1 MIYFASAIYQLYPP
15 VVRIV
20 GEDAFDIDGTS
31 VAYDRAAVAIEAQ
44 RMEAPQQRAAAYAA
58 EADPLAFKYLRDEVD
73 LEQWK
78 AKVNEIRARF
88 PYPTEEVTP

>member
-1 MIYFASAIYQLYPP
+1 MIDIYNAISVLYPQ
-15 VVRIV
+15 VTRIV
-20 GEDAFDIDGTS
+20 GEDAFDADGNS

-44 RMEAPQQRAAAYAA
+44 RMEAQQQRAAAYAI

-78 AKVNEIRARF
+78 AKINEIRARF
-88 PYPTEEVTP
+88 PYPTEEVN